1 MNPTRRADIL
11 VRPLGEGLVL
21 YDPLSMTT
29 HTLNQ
34 TAGFIWAQCDGKT
47 STPSIAAALTRTFD
61 VDAGAAAADVE
72 EVIRQLAELGL
83 LVVEGTA

>member
-1 MNPTRRADIL
+1 MTPTRRADIL

-34 TAGFIWAQCDGKT
+34 TAAFIWAQCDGNT
-47 STPSIAAALTRTFD
+47 SPPSIAAALARTFD